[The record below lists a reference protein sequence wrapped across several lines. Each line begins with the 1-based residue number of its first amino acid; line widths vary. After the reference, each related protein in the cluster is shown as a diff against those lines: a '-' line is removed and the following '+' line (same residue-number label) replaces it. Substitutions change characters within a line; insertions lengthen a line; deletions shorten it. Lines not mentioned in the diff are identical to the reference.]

1 MFTNFLFY
9 FCFQNLISAS
19 FNTALKDDADT
30 QMDKKSTQQNA
41 NKISESIV
49 NKKPTLDAR
58 KVSSATHSLSNIKE
72 IKSRMLLD
80 KILRALNDKRK

>member
-1 MFTNFLFY
+1 
-9 FCFQNLISAS
+9 
-19 FNTALKDDADT
+19 
-30 QMDKKSTQQNA
+30 MDKKSTQQNA

-49 NKKPTLDAR
+49 NTKPTIDAR
-58 KVSSATHSLSNIKE
+58 KVSSAAHSLSNIKE

>member
-1 MFTNFLFY
+1 MFCVNTT
-9 FCFQNLISAS
+9 
-19 FNTALKDDADT
+19 FNTALKNDAVA

-41 NKISESIV
+41 NKLSENIV
-49 NKKPTLDAR
+49 NKKPTIDAR

-80 KILRALNDKRK
+80 KLLRALNKDRK